1 MTAIANAATFRGS
14 NLAIVLGGSLLGA
27 LVGILMAWNT
37 LFGVALLFAMV
48 YAPLAMINLPLAAG
62 LWMPLLFLEG
72 LPGALLVPEAG
83 AIVIGAAWFG
93 EVIRTNS
100 WQRRQLLRHRRLFTL
115 AGLTVLWFALSLI
128 WAAQPGSGLGL
139 LVSSAEVAVFF
150 ALIATIPS
158 RRSELRI
165 IAAGFVAGATL
176 SALIGIV
183 GQVIGLSDVVQDGRL
198 QGAAGDPN
206 FFAGQLVGG
215 LALACGLLATTRNAA
230 ARIWLAASLFVLAYG
245 IVASQSRGGFAAL
258 IVAAIAAL
266 IAVRRYRA
274 QVLLLV
280 AGIGAV
286 LALWL
291 ASDPGAWERIS
302 TSGSRSAGSAGG
314 SGREDLWTIALR
326 MSGDHPINGVGYNNF
341 AVQAPNYTREPGTL
355 TGVIHVENHQE
366 VHNAYLSL
374 LAETGFIGLAL
385 FLGVTGAC
393 VAAAVRAGRKFA
405 SAGDPRAEVFSQS
418 IAVALAGML
427 GAAFFLSQAAD
438 KRIWVLMG
446 MAAASLSISES
457 LGSGTGEAARADAP
471 PSGVAVRADS
481 RDD

>member
-1 MTAIANAATFRGS
+1 MTALADAETFRGS

-27 LVGILMAWNT
+27 LAGILMAWQPAV
-37 LFGVALLFAMV
+37 GVALMFALV
-48 YAPLAMINLPLAAG
+48 YAPLAMVNLPLATG

-72 LPGALLVPEAG
+72 LPGATFVPEAG
-83 AIVIGAAWFG
+83 AIVVGVAWLG
-93 EVIRTNS
+93 EVVRPDS
-100 WQRRQLLRHRRLFTL
+100 WQRLQLRRHRRLFTL
-115 AGLTVLWFALSLI
+115 AGLAVLWFALSLG
-128 WAAQPGSGLGL
+128 WADEPGRGLGL
-139 LVSSAEVAVFF
+139 LLSSAEVAIFF

-158 RRSELRI
+158 TTSQLRTV
-165 IAAGFVAGATL
+165 AAGFVAGAVL

-183 GQVIGLSDVVQDGRL
+183 GQLVGLADVTQGGRL

-215 LALACGLLATTRNAA
+215 LALACGLLATSRRPA
-230 ARIWLAASLFVLAYG
+230 ARVWLGASLLILAYG

-258 IVAAIAAL
+258 AVAAIAAL
-266 IAVRRYRA
+266 IIFRHHRP

-280 AGIGAV
+280 AGLVAV
-286 LALWL
+286 MGLWL
-291 ASDPGAWERIS
+291 ANDPAAWQRITTPS
-302 TSGSRSAGSAGG
+302 QEAGSAGG

-326 MSGDHPINGVGYNNF
+326 MSGDSPINGVGYNNF

-366 VHNAYLSL
+366 VHNAYISL
-374 LAETGFIGLAL
+374 LAETGVIGLAL

-393 VAAAVRAGRKFA
+393 VASATRAGRRFA
-405 SAGDPRAEVFSQS
+405 AAGRQRAEIFSQ
-418 IAVALAGML
+418 AVAVGLAGML

-446 MAAASLSISES
+446 LAAACV
-457 LGSGTGEAARADAP
+457 
-471 PSGVAVRADS
+471 GVAERVTADS
-481 RDD
+481 QPSAD